1 MASQVGR
8 EMPMVEAIVLPLL
21 RTGLPG
27 HVTVTSWDPDVDAR
41 TFPLFHVRQLGGLPD
56 PRRPDLLDKPV
67 VELTAYSTGKDSVY
81 KGYAG
86 TKDLLL
92 DAQFILFQ
100 AVRNQTVVDGVGYLH
115 SHFQTMGPIQ
125 LDSPFNGTWRWQSL
139 VQYGLRPAN

>member
-1 MASQVGR
+1 
-8 EMPMVEAIVLPLL
+8 MPMVEAVVLPLL
-21 RTGLPG
+21 RAGLPA
-27 HVTVTSWDPDVDAR
+27 HVTVNSWDKDVDR
-41 TFPLFHVRQLGGLPD
+41 REYPLVHVRQLGGLPD
-56 PRRPDLLDKPV
+56 QKRPDWLDKPV
-67 VELTAYSTGKDSVY
+67 VELTAYSTGTDAVY
-81 KGYAG
+81 KGYSG

-92 DAQFILFQ
+92 DVQHLLVL